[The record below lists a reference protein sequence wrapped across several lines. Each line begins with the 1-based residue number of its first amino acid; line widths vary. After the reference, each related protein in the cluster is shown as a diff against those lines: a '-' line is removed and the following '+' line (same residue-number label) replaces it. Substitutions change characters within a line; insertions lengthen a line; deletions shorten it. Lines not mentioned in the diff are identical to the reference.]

1 MRPALSFWRQLIT
14 AVSLGLLAG
23 CAAHVQ
29 PLSTDASLSASV
41 PLAMARAHS
50 AERAGRRDMAA
61 RGWLECAALAY
72 RQADGGDRF
81 TRRRARASLCTGHL
95 LEHLLARHPSGWA
108 AMKVDV
114 AGISL
119 SVELRDVSPD
129 LQGPL
134 QLRLATEVRVPA
146 SAGPHFVT
154 PGFGV
159 SLVARTD
166 RCSDRPRCRLLPAE
180 GVFRALTA
188 WVQSRMGEAPPTCAG
203 GSATPAG
210 NRPGRAKPSGEPR
223 PLGALRAVDRGR
235 TMRLACRSTVDDA
248 GEIGSRGLCQ

>member
-41 PLAMARAHS
+41 PLAMARPL
-50 AERAGRRDMAA
+50 GRA
-61 RGWLECAALAY
+61 RGTARHGRSRLARVRCAGLSPG
-72 RQADGGDRF
+72 RCGGGRF

-210 NRPGRAKPSGEPR
+210 NRPGRAKPSDEPR